1 MASDIFADIDTSE
14 LMEAM
19 QLYEKVTKKDGVEI
33 VNRAAKNACIGGRG
47 LKGALQ
53 LTKRADSKAITKFS
67 PARKRG
73 REYENNLFN
82 ALAAKGE
89 TRFGKAVRGKGN
101 RAKAMEIYNSRKQAI
116 GFSKAIWIQIAKDLG
131 ANLKSK
137 FSLKG
142 SARGTKAT
150 FARMKATIETGTL
163 EDDHVSRIMKDALQE
178 GVNNAAVDM
187 REYAQKKLE
196 ARARQFSGR

>member
-19 QLYEKVTKKDGVEI
+19 NLYEKVTKKDGVEI
-33 VNRAAKNACIGGRG
+33 VNRAAKNACIGGAG

-67 PARKRG
+67 PAKKRG

-82 ALAAKGE
+82 ALAAEGNTK
-89 TRFGKAVRGKGN
+89 FGKAVRGKGN

-116 GFSKAIWIQIAKDLG
+116 GFSKAIWLQIAKDLG

-137 FSLKG
+137 FTLQG

-150 FARMKATIETGTL
+150 FFKMKATIETGQM
-163 EDDHVSRIMKDALQE
+163 EDKHVSLIMRDALQE
-178 GVNNAAVDM
+178 GVRNAAVDM
-187 REYAQKKLE
+187 REYAQKKME
-196 ARARQFSGR
+196 QRAKQFSGR

>member
-19 QLYEKVTKKDGVEI
+19 NLYERVTKKDGVEI

-67 PARKRG
+67 PAKKRG

-82 ALAAKGE
+82 ALAAEGNTK
-89 TRFGKAVRGKGN
+89 FGKAVRGQGN

-116 GFSKAIWIQIAKDLG
+116 GFSKAIWMQIAKDLG
-131 ANLKSK
+131 ATLKSK
-137 FSLKG
+137 FTLRG

-150 FARMKATIETGTL
+150 FHKMKATIETGQM
-163 EDDHVSRIMKDALQE
+163 EDKHVSLIMRDALQE
-178 GVNNAAVDM
+178 GVRNAAVDM
-187 REYAQKKLE
+187 REYAEKKME
-196 ARARQFSGR
+196 QRAKQFSGK